1 MSLTL
6 GRIIHAT
13 EKPATARPSRHEQLF
28 GRVLEGEVARAATL
42 ARKLIADAE
51 ARIAERQ
58 LKFEKSLESTRAAL
72 RREVEA
78 EVELSLAAKITEAAV
93 LRLRQLERARDD
105 IIKLAQAMAERI
117 IGESLDLDPE
127 RLLSMA
133 QRCINEAR
141 GATRV
146 LLFVHPADATRLAQ
160 QIEGLG
166 VSVEVRVQ
174 PDPGLQAGDLRIET
188 DVGSLD
194 ARVGTQLANLAAKIR
209 ESLHA

>member
-1 MSLTL
+1 M
-6 GRIIHAT
+6 
-13 EKPATARPSRHEQLF
+13 ARPSRYERPL
-28 GRVLEGEVARAATL
+28 GRVLEGEVAQASTRAGQ
-42 ARKLIADAE
+42 LIADTE

-72 RREVEA
+72 RREAKA
-78 EVELSLAAKITEAAV
+78 EVELSLAAKITEAAA
-93 LRLRQLERARDD
+93 LRQRQLERASDD
-105 IIKLAQAMAERI
+105 IIKLAQAMAERV
-117 IGESLDLDPE
+117 IGESLNLDPQ
-127 RLLSMA
+127 RLMSMA

-141 GATRV
+141 GANRV
-146 LLFVHPADATRLAQ
+146 LLLVHPADATRLAQ

-174 PDPGLQAGDLRIET
+174 PDPELQTGDLRIET

-209 ESLHA
+209 ESLRA